1 MKKIEP
7 AHYQFR
13 RNHNGHV
20 SRWMTA
26 PDPHLIK
33 EFGYEVRQLWTDD
46 ALQAVAEAVR
56 DATWRVSGEGWNG
69 EYPGDAKP
77 EVDIAAIINQL
88 KGE

>member
-7 AHYQFR
+7 VAY
-13 RNHNGHV
+13 
-20 SRWMTA
+20 MTYKGYLLHA
-26 PDPHLIK
+26 KDPKVQEHS
-33 EFGYEVRQLWTDD
+33 EPSPLWTDD

-56 DATWRVSGEGWNG
+56 DATWRVSGEGWSG

-77 EVDIAAIINQL
+77 DVDIAAIINQM